1 VGTSDA
7 MTKSDHERMRTRAA
21 AVRTSPDASTQE
33 VISADPEVYAST
45 NLKTRSAELRLTK
58 IPHASL
64 NVRRH
69 PATHATEPELTRHFD
84 HHEGLIC

>member
-1 VGTSDA
+1 
-7 MTKSDHERMRTRAA
+7 MRTA
-21 AVRTSPDASTQE
+21 PDASAQE
-33 VISADPEVYAST
+33 VICADPEVYAST
-45 NLKTRSAELRLTK
+45 NLKTRSAELRFAE

-69 PATHATEPELTRHFD
+69 PATYATEPELTRHFD